1 MLKRP
6 YLIALGLIMVLL
18 LIIWTLPPKAMAGL
32 KLAIGNLFVPLQGVQ
47 GTGHEVSNKA
57 GDALTPKSD
66 LLKDLDQLRKE
77 NQQLKVR
84 ELQAKEMERENAR
97 LRQAVGW
104 TQQKKWE
111 LKLGRV
117 ILREPSN
124 WWRTVRIDLGSREGI
139 AADMPVLTV
148 QGLVGKVSAVAFTH
162 SQVVLLGD
170 SHCKVSGLIQSDARD
185 RVSGIVGP
193 SGTLDSTLVALS
205 LLPPNANVKP
215 GQAVVTSGS
224 GGIFPPGIPVG
235 TIVDSHSADYGL
247 STEARVKLAANLNAL
262 EEVWV
267 IVKQ

>member
-1 MLKRP
+1 ML
-6 YLIALGLIMVLL
+6 LL

-32 KLAIGNLFVPLQGVQ
+32 KTAIGSLFVPLEGVSS
-47 GTGHEVSNKA
+47 TGHDASDRA
-57 GDALTPKSD
+57 GDALTPKSA
-66 LLKDLDQLRKE
+66 LLKELEHLRKE
-77 NQQLKVR
+77 NQELKVR
-84 ELQAKEMERENAR
+84 EVQAKEMEQENAR

-117 ILREPSN
+117 ILRDPAN
-124 WWRTVRIDLGSREGI
+124 WWRTVQIDLGRREGI
-139 AADMPVLTV
+139 TADMPVLTV
-148 QGLVGKVSAVAFTH
+148 QGLVGKVSAVSFTH

-170 SHCKVSGLIQSDARD
+170 SHCKVSGLVQGDPRD
-185 RVSGIVGP
+185 RLTGIIGP

-215 GQAVVTSGS
+215 GQSVMTSGS
-224 GGIFPPGIPVG
+224 GGIFPAGIPLG
-235 TIVDSHSADYGL
+235 TIVDSHAADYGL

>member
-6 YLIALGLIMVLL
+6 YLIALGLITVLL
-18 LIIWTLPPKAMAGL
+18 LIIWTLPPKTMAGF
-32 KLAIGNLFVPLQGVQ
+32 KSAIGSLFVPLQGVSS
-47 GTGHEVSNKA
+47 TGHDA
-57 GDALTPKSD
+57 ADRTTDALTPKSE
-66 LLKDLDQLRKE
+66 LLKELDRLRKE
-77 NQQLKVR
+77 NQQLK
-84 ELQAKEMERENAR
+84 LQEVQARQFEQENAR

-104 TQQKKWE
+104 QQQKKWE

-117 ILREPSN
+117 ILRDPAN
-124 WWRTVRIDLGSREGI
+124 WWRTVQIDLGSREGI
-139 AADMPVLTV
+139 APDMPVLTV
-148 QGLVGKVSAVAFTH
+148 QGLIGKVSVVSFTH

-170 SHCKVSGLIQSDARD
+170 SHCKVSGLIQGDARD
-185 RVSGIVGP
+185 RLTGIIGP

-215 GQAVVTSGS
+215 GQAVVTSGV
-224 GGIFPPGIPVG
+224 GGIFPPGISVG
-235 TIVDSHSADYGL
+235 TIVDSHAADYGL

>member
-6 YLIALGLIMVLL
+6 YLIALGVILLLL

-32 KLAIGNLFVPLQGVQ
+32 KLTIGNLFVPLEGVSSASR
-47 GTGHEVSNKA
+47 GASSAA
-57 GDALTPKSD
+57 GDALTPKSE
-66 LLKDLDQLRKE
+66 LLKELERVRNE

-97 LRQAVGW
+97 LRQSVGW

-117 ILREPSN
+117 TLRDPAN
-124 WWRTVRIDLGSREGI
+124 WWRTVQIDLGSRDGI
-139 AADMPVLTV
+139 TPDMPVLTA
-148 QGLVGKVSAVAFTH
+148 QGLVGKISAVSFTH

-170 SHCKVSGLIQSDARD
+170 SHCKVSGLVQSDARD
-185 RVSGIVGP
+185 RLSGIIGP

-215 GQAVVTSGS
+215 GQTVVTSGS
-224 GGIFPPGIPVG
+224 GGVFPPGIPVG
-235 TIVDSHSADYGL
+235 TVVDSHSADYGL
-247 STEARVKLAANLNAL
+247 STEARVKLAVNLNAL